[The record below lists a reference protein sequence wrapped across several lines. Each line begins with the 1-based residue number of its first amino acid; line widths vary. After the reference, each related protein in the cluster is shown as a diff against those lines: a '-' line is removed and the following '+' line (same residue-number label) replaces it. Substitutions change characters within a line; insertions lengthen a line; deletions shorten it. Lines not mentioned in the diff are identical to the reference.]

1 MPKTRVYKKI
11 NHKTPTQIPSQSPI
25 FLIFLLHFLSSK
37 PYTAH
42 QSLILALTLTQ
53 HPILL
58 TNLLPMHIL
67 LHINFLD

>member
-1 MPKTRVYKKI
+1 MPKIRVYKKI

-25 FLIFLLHFLSSK
+25 FLLHFVSSK